1 MTLTSLDEAA
11 DAARPDGRHWII
23 PGAVREGAKILLSG
37 NVAEGKTLVALECAV
52 SAFTFS
58 RFMGIL
64 PPWVAARPVVLTSNP
79 HDTVRKLRL
88 LLDGRGEA
96 DATGLDLITCTGD
109 MDWKL
114 VCAALLAQGKKLI
127 VIDDYHHVD
136 PSTYYDLL
144 QALRPNVAAGATV
157 FVTQQTAMALPH
169 PYHVQPEDKAL
180 LQDCED
186 ERAAFHNWFD
196 VHLFVRKDSASEAI
210 EVTGAS
216 GVSVAKAIPMW
227 TRDSL
232 TWEPY
237 PAGVELTRLETEV
250 WRSMYRL
257 KQTTIGAIAKDID
270 MSDKARKRLVQDAL
284 DSLKAK
290 DVADFEMQYKG
301 VGGKQFRVW
310 SVRLPER

>member
-37 NVAEGKTLVALECAV
+37 SVAAGKTLVALECAV
-52 SAFTFS
+52 SAFTFT

-64 PPWVAARPVVLTSNP
+64 PPWVAARPAVLTADP
-79 HDTVRKLRL
+79 HGTVQKLRL
-88 LLDGRGEA
+88 LLEGRGEA

-114 VCAALLAQGKKLI
+114 VCAGLLSQGKKLI
-127 VIDDYHHVD
+127 VIDDIGHATQGE
-136 PSTYYDLL
+136 PANLL
-144 QALRPNVAAGATV
+144 QALRPNVAGGATV
-157 FVTQQTAMALPH
+157 FATVQTQRSNHMAVTPT
-169 PYHVQPEDKAL
+169 V
-180 LQDCED
+180 
-186 ERAAFHNWFD
+186 ERAITGWEPD
-196 VHLFVRKDSASEAI
+196 VRMRVSKDIANEAI

-216 GVSVAKAIPMW
+216 GVSIAKAIPMW

-284 DSLKAK
+284 DSLATKG
-290 DVADFEMQYKG
+290 VAGFEMQYKG